1 MCLVWAYD
9 VMVLF
14 WWAVSLG
21 LAFFVSMVY
30 KLLFIWFSYTIQ
42 PAFFLV
48 GLQLMSCTWGWH
60 VLGVN
65 FSLRLL
71 AEGPFGYRDIV

>member
-1 MCLVWAYD
+1 MSCLSLRCD
-9 VMVLF
+9 GFVLVGCEF
-14 WWAVSLG
+14 GVG
-21 LAFFVSMVY
+21 IFVGMVY

>member
-1 MCLVWAYD
+1 MSC
-9 VMVLF
+9 
-14 WWAVSLG
+14 LG
-21 LAFFVSMVY
+21 LRCDGVVLVGCEFGVGIFVSMGY
-30 KLLFIWFSYTIQ
+30 KLLFIWFSYAIQ
-42 PAFFLV
+42 PALFLV